1 VDFLSS
7 VREFCHN
14 RCMQVKS
21 SARAASRN
29 AKRVTRDRS
38 MFARMLDVVRRIPYG
53 KVATYGD
60 VAYVAG
66 FPGSARQV
74 AWALHKSSGLP
85 WHRVVG
91 AAGRIM
97 LPGEAGFEQRMRLHM
112 EGVEFAGLRV
122 RMDVHRHT
130 WFRRAAAKGH
140 GRSGR

>member
-1 VDFLSS
+1 
-7 VREFCHN
+7 
-14 RCMQVKS
+14 
-21 SARAASRN
+21 
-29 AKRVTRDRS
+29 

-74 AWALHKSSGLP
+74 AWALHKASGLP

-91 AAGRIM
+91 AEGRIM
-97 LPGEAGFEQRMRLHM
+97 LPGEGGFEQRMRLHM

-122 RMDVHRHT
+122 RMDEHRHI
-130 WFRRAAAKGH
+130 WFHGKRTDAKKHRRSA
-140 GRSGR
+140 R